1 MNKKANKTTIMTT
14 KPVPV
19 NELQRLEALK
29 SYKILDTAQEEEF
42 DRLTKLAALICDVP
56 MALITLLDENRQWFK
71 SNVGLSVSETPREL
85 SFCQF
90 TIMEEKIFEVTDA
103 SKHNLFATNPFV
115 VAYPNINFYTGY
127 PLTDL
132 NGMNLGSLCVLDT
145 VPKKLN
151 DMQLQALEI
160 LAKEV
165 VSQMVARKQNA
176 ERVELEKLFN
186 HSEDLISIA
195 GKDGYFKTVNPAFVA
210 LLGYSKDEL
219 FRSPFLDF
227 VHEDDKYRTITEF
240 EKILRGKK
248 ILNFENRYIKKDG
261 STVVLNW
268 VGNVDTITGEVYT
281 IARDITEKVSI
292 LKELKEAKVTA
303 EKSVK
308 VKDEFLSN
316 MSHEI
321 RTPLNAIIGFTEL
334 LKQSSLDAEQ
344 EKNVEII
351 RVASRNL
358 MVIVNDILDVAKME
372 SGMLE
377 LEKSP
382 INIHNIATNVINLQ
396 KVKAREKGLKL
407 LLSVDQDIPINVIG
421 DSTRISQILL
431 NFVSNAVKFTNE
443 GYVELKIIEISR
455 KENQS
460 IIRFSVKD
468 TGIGIEKEKVKH
480 IFDRFS
486 QAESSTTRIFGGT
499 GLGLNISK
507 KLLEKHNSTIEVQS
521 ELGKGSEFSF
531 DIDFSITTRGESS
544 PLIPNNSN
552 YSKNDLAGKSLL
564 IVEDNEHNQLLASAF
579 SKKNG
584 IKIDIAENG
593 AVAVEKLKT
602 TTYDWILMD
611 LQMPVMDG
619 FTATNIIRKDMKL
632 NIPIIACSAHSKE
645 RERQNCINNGMD
657 NYISKPF
664 SEKNLIDVLKMHQIE
679 TAEEDVIEEVDD
691 VVIFDNFKQLIANIE
706 KEYGKEH
713 VESMLEVYR
722 RRIPLDV
729 AALEIAIENQDFA
742 TIKAKGHLLH
752 GSLSS
757 LNFEIGSQL
766 ARNTELTAN
775 KADYE
780 ETKME
785 TQLLIDY
792 LQTSLEI
799 IS

>member
-1 MNKKANKTTIMTT
+1 MNKDANKTIIMTT

-90 TIMEEKIFEVTDA
+90 TIMEDKIFEVTDA
-103 SKHNLFATNPFV
+103 TKHNLFAENPFV

-219 FRSPFLDF
+219 FSAPFIDF
-227 VHEDDKYRTITEF
+227 IHEDDKYRTIKEF
-240 EKILRGKK
+240 EKILKGKK
-248 ILNFENRYIKKDG
+248 ILNFENRYIKKNG

-308 VKDEFLSN
+308 VKDEFLCN

-321 RTPLNAIIGFTEL
+321 RTPLNAIIGFNEL
-334 LKQSSLDAEQ
+334 LKESSLNAEQ
-344 EKNVEII
+344 EKYVEII

-358 MVIVNDILDVAKME
+358 IVIINDILDVSKME

-377 LEKSP
+377 LEKNP
-382 INIHNIATNVINLQ
+382 IDISTIATNVINLQ
-396 KVKAREKGLKL
+396 KEKAKEKGLKL

-431 NFVSNAVKFTNE
+431 NLIGNAIKFTNK

-460 IIRFSVKD
+460 LIRFTIKD
-468 TGIGIEKEKVKH
+468 TGIGIDKEKLEL
-480 IFDRFS
+480 IFERFS

-507 KLLEKHNSTIEVQS
+507 MLLAMHDSTIEVQS

-531 DIDFSITTRGESS
+531 DIDYSITSKGESS
-544 PLIPNNSN
+544 PLVYNNSN
-552 YSKNDLAGKSLL
+552 NSKNDLAGKSIL
-564 IVEDNEHNQLLASAF
+564 IVEDNEHNQLLASAYL
-579 SKKNG
+579 KKSG
-584 IKIDIAENG
+584 VKISLAENG
-593 AVAVEKLKT
+593 AEAIEKLKT
-602 TTYDWILMD
+602 NQYDWILMD

-619 FTATNIIRKDMKL
+619 FTATNIIRHEMKL
-632 NIPIIACSAHSKE
+632 QIPIIACSAHSREK
-645 RERQNCINNGMD
+645 ERQNCMNKGMN

-664 SEKNLIDVLKMHQIE
+664 SEKTLIDVLKLYPNKSLK
-679 TAEEDVIEEVDD
+679 TKVGDKG
-691 VVIFDNFKQLIANIE
+691 VIFDNFDQILANIE
-706 KEYGKEH
+706 KEYGKDY
-713 VESMLEVYR
+713 VDSVLEVYR

-729 AALEIAIENQDFA
+729 AALETALEKRDFA
-742 TIKAKGHLLH
+742 TIKAKGHLLQ
-752 GSLSS
+752 GSLTS

-775 KADYE
+775 KGNYE
-780 ETKME
+780 ETKVE
-785 TQLLIDY
+785 AQLLINY

-799 IS
+799 IN